1 MSLVNDE
8 GQLVVM
14 SLKEAMEVANSKSLD
29 LVEVS
34 PDQDPPIVKTI
45 DYSRVVF
52 EQRKKLKESKKKQK
66 IVHLKE
72 IKMRPRIEDHDYEH
86 KINHAK
92 AFLEDGDKVKFTI
105 VFRGREIVHSELGY
119 DVMNNIMRDM
129 EGISQIEKMPSSE
142 GRNITMIVTP
152 ISSGKGKKKT

>member
-1 MSLVNDE
+1 MRLVNEE

-14 SLKEAMEVANSKSLD
+14 SLEEAMAVASSKSLD

-72 IKMRPRIEDHDYEH
+72 IKMRPRIDGHDYEH
-86 KINHAK
+86 KLSHAK
-92 AFLEDGDKVKFTI
+92 AFLEEGDKVKFTI
-105 VFRGREIVHSELGY
+105 TFRGREIVHSELGY
-119 DVMNNIMRDM
+119 DVMNNIMKDM
-129 EGISQIEKMPSSE
+129 EGIAQIEKMPSSE
-142 GRNITMIVTP
+142 GRNITMIMTSLP
-152 ISSGKGKKKT
+152 SGKGKKKI